1 MAYLISDIK
10 SDLQRKLHGTSLAK
24 LSDVNSL
31 IWEAGKEVIARI
43 DPQEMIQIENIE
55 NAIYDSVFDYTA
67 PADLKGNKIIDIRP
81 QVNRRISD
89 NFSNVGK
96 EEFDL
101 TKTNNT
107 FTIQHD
113 NAVKTLRLSKQLT
126 SPTVINEMND
136 ITDNGTWAV
145 SSDASGLVK
154 DNLNFISGGASLKFD
169 LASAVG
175 STTGII
181 ENTTMTPVDLSELE
195 NEGALFHFVFFT
207 NASPITS
214 VKLDWSDDATFTRR
228 WSRTVTTPH
237 NGTAFVDGWQLLRF
251 DWKDATETGTVD
263 EAIIDSIRITITYDG
278 TATGTAQV
286 VRTDSVTAQLG
297 RIWEIVYYS
306 KFPFRNTSGT
316 FIERPTAD
324 SDIINLDDDS
334 YNIMLYEAARIAAI
348 EIQGTDS
355 RVDVSEYDKE
365 LYGDPSKRDRVGL
378 YKQYAMSYPSEVEK
392 LRNFYYNMPPRTY
405 RSGVRRIIDT

>member
-1 MAYLISDIK
+1 MAYLISDTK

-31 IWEAGKEVIARI
+31 LWEAGKEIIARI

-67 PADLKGNKIIDIRP
+67 PTDLKGNKVIDIRP
-81 QVNRRISD
+81 QVNRELND
-89 NFSNVGK
+89 NFTQASKNQ
-96 EEFDL
+96 FDL
-101 TKTNNT
+101 LKTDNS
-107 FTIQHD
+107 FTIKYD

-126 SPTVINEMND
+126 TPTTINEMND

-154 DNLNFISGGASLKFD
+154 DNLNFISGGSSLKFD

-175 STTGII
+175 STTGILQ
-181 ENTTMTPVDLSELE
+181 NTTMTPVDLSELE
-195 NEGALFHFVFFT
+195 NEGALFHWIFFT
-207 NASPITS
+207 SATPITS
-214 VKLDWSDDATFTRR
+214 VKLDWSDDATFARR

-237 NGTAFVDGWQLLRF
+237 NGTAFIDGWQLLRF

-263 EAIIDSIRITITYDG
+263 ETIIDSLKITITYNG
-278 TATGTAQV
+278 AATGAAQV

-306 KFPFRNTSGT
+306 KFPFRNSGGT

-324 SDIINLDDDS
+324 TDEVNLDDDS
-334 YNIMLYEAARIAAI
+334 YNIFLYEAARIAAI

-355 RVDVSEYDKE
+355 RIDVSEYEKA
-365 LYGDPSKRDRVGL
+365 LYGDPSKEDRVGL
-378 YKQYAMSYPSEVEK
+378 YKQYARSYPSETK
-392 LRNFYYNMPPRTY
+392 KKRTTYYNMPE
-405 RSGVRRIIDT
+405 RSYDDGGRRIIQR